1 MTILIKEK
9 AATRRSQR
17 KFVFVFLQEFLHF
30 SDGIFPVEEPAV
42 FFGKADEFLKAP
54 ADALL
59 VDAEILVDLIG
70 LVIME
75 DHIFIDVD

>member
-9 AATRRSQR
+9 AVTRRSQR

-30 SDGIFPVEEPAV
+30 SDGIFPVEEPTV
-42 FFGKADEFLKAP
+42 LFGKADEFLKAP

-59 VDAEILVDLIG
+59 VDAEIPVDLIG